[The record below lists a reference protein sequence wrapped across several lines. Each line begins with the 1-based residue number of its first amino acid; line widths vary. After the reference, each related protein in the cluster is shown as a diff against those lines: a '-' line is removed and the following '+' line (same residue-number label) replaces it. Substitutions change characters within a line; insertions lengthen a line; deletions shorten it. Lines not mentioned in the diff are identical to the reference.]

1 MDEEIEYLTFQ
12 KYFYLTDDGK
22 KVYDTDLIR
31 EDMEAELEF
40 LEKQNNERRNR
51 QIDW

>member
-1 MDEEIEYLTFQ
+1 MSELEYLTFN

-40 LEKQNNERRNR
+40 LEKQNKLENENENN
-51 QIDW
+51 